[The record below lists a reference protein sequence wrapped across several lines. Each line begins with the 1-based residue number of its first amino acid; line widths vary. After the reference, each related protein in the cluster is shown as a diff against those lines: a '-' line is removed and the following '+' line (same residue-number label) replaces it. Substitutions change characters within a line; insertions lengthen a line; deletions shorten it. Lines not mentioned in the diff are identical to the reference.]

1 MRLKPVVALLLHIFD
16 VLSDIYVAVQYWR
29 NGQFVWFWLTFV
41 FIVYPLLLV
50 NYISFLYHRNAC
62 TCIFGRL
69 QFSMIPR
76 YIYAIFS
83 DSHDFIIAKLQY
95 METIGESAPQWCI
108 QTYIMLRLWEFPW
121 YTILLVLISLVSLA
135 CSITTLERE
144 KAKNENQEF
153 GFLNTVLF
161 LMWQLSTLVS
171 RLFAIVICGYT
182 FAIYLCFWFLVHWFV
197 MAVMGLCLTCCAN
210 WLLALVVVIPSC
222 YHSSEAFF
230 PIKNRRA
237 LMVIGYVLLLIE
249 NIIMLTLNQIVDNRY
264 GYLGVLNPVS
274 TSCIVGGSVLSI
286 IFMFLHYKYYCP
298 RQLEIP

>member
-1 MRLKPVVALLLHIFD
+1 M
-16 VLSDIYVAVQYWR
+16 LSDIYVAVQYWR
-29 NGQFVWFWLTFV
+29 NRQFVWFWLTFV

-62 TCIFGRL
+62 TCIFGLL

-121 YTILLVLISLVSLA
+121 YTVLSVLISLVSLA
-135 CSITTLERE
+135 WSITTLERE

-171 RLFAIVICGYT
+171 RLFAIIICGYT
-182 FAIYLCFWFLVHWFV
+182 FTI
-197 MAVMGLCLTCCAN
+197 
-210 WLLALVVVIPSC
+210 
-222 YHSSEAFF
+222 
-230 PIKNRRA
+230 
-237 LMVIGYVLLLIE
+237 
-249 NIIMLTLNQIVDNRY
+249 
-264 GYLGVLNPVS
+264 
-274 TSCIVGGSVLSI
+274 
-286 IFMFLHYKYYCP
+286 
-298 RQLEIP
+298 

>member
-1 MRLKPVVALLLHIFD
+1 VGIPVVA
-16 VLSDIYVAVQYWR
+16 
-29 NGQFVWFWLTFV
+29 
-41 FIVYPLLLV
+41 
-50 NYISFLYHRNAC
+50 
-62 TCIFGRL
+62 
-69 QFSMIPR
+69 
-76 YIYAIFS
+76 
-83 DSHDFIIAKLQY
+83 
-95 METIGESAPQWCI
+95 
-108 QTYIMLRLWEFPW
+108 
-121 YTILLVLISLVSLA
+121 YTILSVLISLVSLA
-135 CSITTLERE
+135 WSITTLERE

-171 RLFAIVICGYT
+171 RLFAIVMCGYT
-182 FAIYLCFWFLVHWFV
+182 FAIYLYFWFLVHWFV

-210 WLLALVVVIPSC
+210 WLIALVVVIPSC
-222 YHSSEAFF
+222 YHSSEAFV